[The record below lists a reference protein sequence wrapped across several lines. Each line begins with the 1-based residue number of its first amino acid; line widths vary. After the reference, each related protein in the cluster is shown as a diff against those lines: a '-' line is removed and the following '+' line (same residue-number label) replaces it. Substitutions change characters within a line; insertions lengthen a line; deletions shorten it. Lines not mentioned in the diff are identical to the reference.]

1 MANPAHTPI
10 LHITGLRQMYHDP
23 SQFQRRGQ
31 NLIIVIENRRG
42 IIMVI
47 RTIVAFS
54 MGAVLTGIVLPTM
67 NFTGLSS
74 GIMKEMVEILGLT
87 PMLLRL
93 LLLCTVDL
101 SIPMNNSGT
110 QMITR

>member
-1 MANPAHTPI
+1 MGKPAHTLI
-10 LHITGLRQMYHDP
+10 LHITGLRQMYEVP
-23 SQFQRRGQ
+23 SHFQRRGQ

-42 IIMVI
+42 III
-47 RTIVAFS
+47 GLRTIAALS
-54 MGAVLTGIVLPTM
+54 MGAVLTGIVLQSI

-74 GIMKEMVEILGLT
+74 GILKEMVEILGLT

-101 SIPMNNSGT
+101 SVPMNNSGS